1 LPRVLG
7 ASAVS
12 SRSEIIGW
20 SAATLARLV
29 ASGVGGGDHL
39 DARARVE

>member
-12 SRSEIIGW
+12 GRSETIER
-20 SAATLARLV
+20 SAVAPPRLV
-29 ASGVGGGDHL
+29 LRGVGGGDHL